1 MLITKGEATY
11 MKYRIRSYIGVFL
24 SIVFFF
30 IATYYLFWLIDWL
43 LHFATD
49 YLGIP
54 RGYPM
59 NEIEND
65 QTMLILGIPVLLMY
79 LLIYIVVFQVLSTWI
94 KTVFKLSNSTYRI
107 IFLILISAVFIFYT
121 FHHKWL
127 FVLTILGY

>member
-1 MLITKGEATY
+1 MILTKGDVTY
-11 MKYRIRSYIGVFL
+11 MKYRIKSYIGVFL

-43 LHFATD
+43 LHFALD
-49 YLGIP
+49 YFGVP

-65 QTMLILGIPVLLMY
+65 QSMLILGIPVFLIY
-79 LLIYIVVFQVLSTWI
+79 LFIYIVVFKGLSTWI
-94 KTVFKLSNSTYRI
+94 ITVFKLSNSTYRI
-107 IFLILISAVFIFYT
+107 IFLILISAVSIFYT
-121 FHHKWL
+121 FHHSWV

>member
-1 MLITKGEATY
+1 
-11 MKYRIRSYIGVFL
+11 MKYPIKRYIGVFL

-43 LHFATD
+43 LCFTVD

-59 NEIEND
+59 NEIQND
-65 QTMLILGIPVLLMY
+65 QIMLILGIPVLLMY
-79 LLIYIVVFQVLSTWI
+79 LLIYIADFQVLSPWI

-121 FHHKWL
+121 FHHSLL

>member
-1 MLITKGEATY
+1 MILAKGEVAY
-11 MKYRIRSYIGVFL
+11 MKYRIKSSIGVLL

-30 IATYYLFWLIDWL
+30 IATYYLFWLMDWL
-43 LHFATD
+43 LHFALD

-65 QTMLILGIPVLLMY
+65 QSMLILGIPVF
-79 LLIYIVVFQVLSTWI
+79 LIYLFIYVVVFKSLSTWI
-94 KTVFKLSNSTYRI
+94 RTIFKLSNSTYRI
-107 IFLILISAVFIFYT
+107 IFLILIVAVSIFYT
-121 FHHKWL
+121 FHHSWV

>member
-1 MLITKGEATY
+1 MILTKGDVTY
-11 MKYRIRSYIGVFL
+11 MKYRIKSYIGVFL

-43 LHFATD
+43 LHFALD
-49 YLGIP
+49 YFGVP

-65 QTMLILGIPVLLMY
+65 QSMLILGIPVFLIY
-79 LLIYIVVFQVLSTWI
+79 LFIYIVVFKGLSTWI
-94 KTVFKLSNSTYRI
+94 ITVFKLSNSIYRI
-107 IFLILISAVFIFYT
+107 IFLILISAVSIFYT
-121 FHHKWL
+121 FHHSWV

>member
-1 MLITKGEATY
+1 
-11 MKYRIRSYIGVFL
+11 MKNSIKRYIGVFL

-43 LHFATD
+43 LCFTID

-59 NEIEND
+59 NEIQND

-79 LLIYIVVFQVLSTWI
+79 LLIYIAVFQVLSPWI

-121 FHHKWL
+121 FHHQWL
-127 FVLTILGY
+127 FVLTILWLNSH

>member
-1 MLITKGEATY
+1 MLITKGEVTY
-11 MKYRIRSYIGVFL
+11 MKYPIKRYIGVFL

-43 LHFATD
+43 LCFTVD

-59 NEIEND
+59 NEIQND
-65 QTMLILGIPVLLMY
+65 QIMLILGIPVLLMY
-79 LLIYIVVFQVLSTWI
+79 LLIYIAVFQVLSPWI

-121 FHHKWL
+121 FHHSLL

>member
-1 MLITKGEATY
+1 MLITKGEVTY
-11 MKYRIRSYIGVFL
+11 MKHPIKRYIGVFL
-24 SIVFFF
+24 SIVFFC

-43 LHFATD
+43 LCFTVD

-59 NEIEND
+59 NEVEND
-65 QTMLILGIPVLLMY
+65 QLMLILGIPVLLMY
-79 LLIYIVVFQVLSTWI
+79 LLIYIAVFQVLSPWI

>member
-1 MLITKGEATY
+1 
-11 MKYRIRSYIGVFL
+11 MKYRIKNYIGVFL

-30 IATYYLFWLIDWL
+30 IATYYLFWLMDWL
-43 LHFATD
+43 LHFALD

-65 QTMLILGIPVLLMY
+65 QSMLILGIPVLLIY
-79 LLIYIVVFQVLSTWI
+79 LSIYVVVFKSLSTWI

-107 IFLILISAVFIFYT
+107 IFLILIGAVSIFYT
-121 FHHKWL
+121 FHHSWV

>member
-1 MLITKGEATY
+1 
-11 MKYRIRSYIGVFL
+11 MKYRIKSYIGVFL

-43 LHFATD
+43 LHFALD
-49 YLGIP
+49 YFGVP

-65 QTMLILGIPVLLMY
+65 QSMLILGIPVFLIY
-79 LLIYIVVFQVLSTWI
+79 LFIYIVVFKGLSTWI
-94 KTVFKLSNSTYRI
+94 ITVFKLSNSIYRI
-107 IFLILISAVFIFYT
+107 IFLILISAVSIFYT
-121 FHHKWL
+121 FHHSWV